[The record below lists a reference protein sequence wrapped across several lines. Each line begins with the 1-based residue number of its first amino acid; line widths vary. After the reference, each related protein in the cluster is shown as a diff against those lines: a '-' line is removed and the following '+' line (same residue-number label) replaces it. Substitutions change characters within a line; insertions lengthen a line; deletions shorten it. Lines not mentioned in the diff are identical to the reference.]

1 MILSGHFQILMAV
14 KVINKVQKKNRWSIQ
29 KICMSNYRNLFGNKK
44 NCIQHIIRC
53 YFIFIFLENFK
64 VINNQKSQ
72 TIALRAFTFTTR
84 FM

>member
-1 MILSGHFQILMAV
+1 MILSGHFQKLMAV
-14 KVINKVQKKNRWSIQ
+14 KVIDKIQKKIDGPYKKYVCRITG
-29 KICMSNYRNLFGNKK
+29 IYLVIK